1 MQFEAVAARTEV
13 EGIADRGEDASFA
26 EARAGLGELVVTEL
40 QALARADT
48 AERETPGHRQQTK
61 SERAVRLV
69 KSRECP
75 NASSV
80 GSVRRTPMIGA
91 RKVCIP

>member
-1 MQFEAVAARTEV
+1 MQFEAAAARTKV

-48 AERETPGHRQQTK
+48 AERETPHRQQTK